1 MERLESIQRTQK
13 RERKIKTDKRS
24 FENILKAINT
34 IIEQLLKFQERMQK
48 KDLSELRTIAE
59 GIFNIE
65 NASFY
70 NKEELIVEIVKARA
84 KMLEPKKKKNKKNKK
99 EKKEKEGGFWQ
110 KLSRIIFGEDDE
122 EEKQAVDI

>member
-1 MERLESIQRTQK
+1 M
-13 RERKIKTDKRS
+13 DNRS
-24 FENILKAINT
+24 FENTLKAINV

-84 KMLEPKKKKNKKNKK
+84 KMLEPKKKKNKKRRRKRKHRKNK
-99 EKKEKEGGFWQ
+99 
-110 KLSRIIFGEDDE
+110 
-122 EEKQAVDI
+122 

>member
-1 MERLESIQRTQK
+1 MDNRG
-13 RERKIKTDKRS
+13 
-24 FENILKAINT
+24 FENTLKAINV

-84 KMLEPKKKKNKKNKK
+84 KMLEPKKKKNKKRRRKRKHKK
-99 EKKEKEGGFWQ
+99 N
-110 KLSRIIFGEDDE
+110 R
-122 EEKQAVDI
+122 

>member
-1 MERLESIQRTQK
+1 M
-13 RERKIKTDKRS
+13 DNRS
-24 FENILKAINT
+24 FENTLKAINA

-70 NKEELIVEIVKARA
+70 NKEELIVEIIKARA
-84 KMLEPKKKKNKKNKK
+84 KMLEPKNKKNKK
-99 EKKEKEGGFWQ
+99 RRRKRKHRKN
-110 KLSRIIFGEDDE
+110 K
-122 EEKQAVDI
+122 

>member
-1 MERLESIQRTQK
+1 M
-13 RERKIKTDKRS
+13 DNRS
-24 FENILKAINT
+24 FENTLKAINV

-70 NKEELIVEIVKARA
+70 NKEELIVEIIKARA
-84 KMLEPKKKKNKKNKK
+84 KMLEPKKEKNKKRRRKRKHRKN
-99 EKKEKEGGFWQ
+99 
-110 KLSRIIFGEDDE
+110 R
-122 EEKQAVDI
+122 

>member
-84 KMLEPKKKKNKKNKK
+84 KMLEPKKKKNKKRRRKRK
-99 EKKEKEGGFWQ
+99 H
-110 KLSRIIFGEDDE
+110 R
-122 EEKQAVDI
+122 

>member
-1 MERLESIQRTQK
+1 MQK
-13 RERKIKTDKRS
+13 QKGKIKMDERS
-24 FENILKAINT
+24 FENTLKAINV

-70 NKEELIVEIVKARA
+70 NKEELIVEIIKARA
-84 KMLEPKKKKNKKNKK
+84 EMLEPKKKKNKKRRRKRKHKK
-99 EKKEKEGGFWQ
+99 N
-110 KLSRIIFGEDDE
+110 R
-122 EEKQAVDI
+122 

>member
-1 MERLESIQRTQK
+1 MDE
-13 RERKIKTDKRS
+13 RS
-24 FENILKAINT
+24 FENTLKAINV

-70 NKEELIVEIVKARA
+70 NKEELIVEIIKARA
-84 KMLEPKKKKNKKNKK
+84 KMLEPKKKKNKKRRRKRKYKK
-99 EKKEKEGGFWQ
+99 N
-110 KLSRIIFGEDDE
+110 R
-122 EEKQAVDI
+122 

>member
-1 MERLESIQRTQK
+1 M
-13 RERKIKTDKRS
+13 DNRS
-24 FENILKAINT
+24 FENTLKAINA

-70 NKEELIVEIVKARA
+70 NKEELIIEIVKARA
-84 KMLEPKKKKNKKNKK
+84 KMLEPKKKKNKKRRRKRKHRKNK
-99 EKKEKEGGFWQ
+99 
-110 KLSRIIFGEDDE
+110 
-122 EEKQAVDI
+122 

>member
-1 MERLESIQRTQK
+1 MENRN
-13 RERKIKTDKRS
+13 
-24 FENILKAINT
+24 FENTLRAINA

-59 GIFNIE
+59 GIFNID

-84 KMLEPKKKKNKKNKK
+84 KMLEPKKKKNKKRRRKRKHKK
-99 EKKEKEGGFWQ
+99 N
-110 KLSRIIFGEDDE
+110 R
-122 EEKQAVDI
+122 

>member
-1 MERLESIQRTQK
+1 M
-13 RERKIKTDKRS
+13 DNRS
-24 FENILKAINT
+24 FENTLKAINV

-70 NKEELIVEIVKARA
+70 SKEELIVEIIKARA
-84 KMLEPKKKKNKKNKK
+84 KMLEPKKKKNKKRRRKRKHRKNK
-99 EKKEKEGGFWQ
+99 
-110 KLSRIIFGEDDE
+110 
-122 EEKQAVDI
+122 

>member
-1 MERLESIQRTQK
+1 MENKKITLVKLKSIQRTQK
-13 RERKIKTDKRS
+13 KKRKIKMDNRS
-24 FENILKAINT
+24 FENTLKAINV

-70 NKEELIVEIVKARA
+70 NKEELIVEIIKARA
-84 KMLEPKKKKNKKNKK
+84 KMLEPKKKKK
-99 EKKEKEGGFWQ
+99 E
-110 KLSRIIFGEDDE
+110 
-122 EEKQAVDI
+122 

>member
-1 MERLESIQRTQK
+1 M
-13 RERKIKTDKRS
+13 DNRS
-24 FENILKAINT
+24 FENTLKAINA

-70 NKEELIVEIVKARA
+70 NKEELIVEIIKARA
-84 KMLEPKKKKNKKNKK
+84 KMLEPKKKKNKKRRRKRK
-99 EKKEKEGGFWQ
+99 H
-110 KLSRIIFGEDDE
+110 R
-122 EEKQAVDI
+122 

>member
-1 MERLESIQRTQK
+1 M
-13 RERKIKTDKRS
+13 DNRS
-24 FENILKAINT
+24 FENALKAINV

-70 NKEELIVEIVKARA
+70 NKEELIVEIIKARA
-84 KMLEPKKKKNKKNKK
+84 KMLEPKKKKNKKRRRKRKHRKNK
-99 EKKEKEGGFWQ
+99 
-110 KLSRIIFGEDDE
+110 
-122 EEKQAVDI
+122 